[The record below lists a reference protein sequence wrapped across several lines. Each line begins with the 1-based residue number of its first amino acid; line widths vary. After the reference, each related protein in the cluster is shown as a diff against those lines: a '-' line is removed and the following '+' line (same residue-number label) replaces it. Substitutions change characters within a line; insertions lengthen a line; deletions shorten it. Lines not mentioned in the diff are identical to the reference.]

1 MLNILVYEYIL
12 FYLCKYHT
20 YMGHFLNSYKSQLC
34 VCVFVDQLN
43 HTQNKWK
50 RDRLIKA
57 PEKQLIT
64 IQEASFQTSS
74 TKKKTSLLLL
84 FWISSSNR
92 IIFKKIFH
100 DSRLMAVY
108 FILSEKK
115 GLFFSRGLPLA
126 WSSQWPVDLCGV
138 IGGLGFGIVGLN
150 SYFLNQKF

>member
-1 MLNILVYEYIL
+1 MNIYFFIYVNTYI
-12 FYLCKYHT
+12 HIWVT
-20 YMGHFLNSYKSQLC
+20 FLNSYKSQLC

-84 FWISSSNR
+84 F
-92 IIFKKIFH
+92 
-100 DSRLMAVY
+100 
-108 FILSEKK
+108 
-115 GLFFSRGLPLA
+115 
-126 WSSQWPVDLCGV
+126 
-138 IGGLGFGIVGLN
+138 
-150 SYFLNQKF
+150 